1 MFYCQERK
9 KGILIMNI
17 LKFIRIFII
26 KVLNFIRIL
35 FGIICL
41 IEVPVC
47 IYLIFNDL
55 KDIQAAGAFSCVVF
69 ALLAYLLLRKKK
81 KKSKGN
87 NSIVGSPI
95 VQNTVEPRVYSLDTP
110 QSTLEEMKSVGHSI
124 HADSVI
130 RAIDESYLICKNTFS
145 LQTFESRLEVAT
157 QKAYMLKQMEQ
168 AGLYNCEPTSDYYLN
183 LLIGNESELLND
195 FLLRSYNYTL
205 SKAKRELKTQS
216 GIQRRMTKFISEI
229 EDSVL
234 DFDLS
239 ILSVK

>member
-1 MFYCQERK
+1 M
-9 KGILIMNI
+9 
-17 LKFIRIFII
+17 
-26 KVLNFIRIL
+26 
-35 FGIICL
+35 
-41 IEVPVC
+41 IEVPVF

-55 KDIQAAGAFSCVVF
+55 KDIQAAGAFACAVF

-81 KKSKGN
+81 RKPKGN
-87 NSIVGSPI
+87 NSVVESPN

-110 QSTLEEMKSVGHSI
+110 QSTLEAMKSVRHSI
-124 HADSVI
+124 HADSIV
-130 RAIDESYLICKNTFS
+130 RVIDESYSICKNTLS
-145 LQTFESRLEVAT
+145 LQTFESRLEIAT
-157 QKAYMLKQMEQ
+157 QKAYMLKQLEQ
-168 AGLYNCEPTSDYYLN
+168 AGLYNCEPTYDYYLN

-195 FLLRSYNYTL
+195 FLLHSYNYTL